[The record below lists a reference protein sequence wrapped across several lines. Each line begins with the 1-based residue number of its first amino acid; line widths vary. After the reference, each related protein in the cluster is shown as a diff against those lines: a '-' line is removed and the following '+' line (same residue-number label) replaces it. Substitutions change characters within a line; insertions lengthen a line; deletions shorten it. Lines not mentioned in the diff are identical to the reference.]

1 MRLREFRQDDIPH
14 LVKHA
19 LNYNVA
25 RYLTSKFPYPYR
37 IWWINSGSKNGIH
50 KAVEHNGEC
59 IGGIGIINGEGEH
72 IYAAHIGYWLG
83 ELHWGKGI
91 ATKALSIMTEEV
103 FAKNNIVRL
112 EALVFSPN
120 KASMRVLEKCEYKF
134 EGIKVKAAFKND
146 TFLDEY
152 VYAKISA

>member
-19 LNYNVA
+19 SNYNVA

-37 IWWINSGSKNGIH
+37 IEDAIWWINSGSKNGIH

-134 EGIKVKAAFKND
+134 EGIKVKAAFKNLIT
-146 TFLDEY
+146 TFIQPRL
-152 VYAKISA
+152 